1 MMEEN
6 KRTNWGLTIAL
17 ILGTVVVFFPLYM
30 AVIIAFKQPS
40 EMTNDIAGALAFPS
54 RWSLDNFKQAME
66 VTDFWHSLGNSL
78 LITLA
83 TIGLS
88 LLIHSI
94 AGYVIGRGMA
104 EKKSFRLI
112 YLYIVSGMFVPFS
125 ILMMPLVKQT
135 AQMGLGNRA
144 GVIILYLVFYMPMN
158 VLLYTGYMKNM
169 PLALEEAAYID
180 GASTWKTFWQI
191 IFPMMTPMHATVAI
205 LTALGTWNDVMTPL
219 VIMSGTGQNT
229 LPLAQLNFQ
238 TQFGTNYNLAF
249 ASYILALIPILL
261 FYIIC
266 QKQILNGVANGAVKG

>member
-94 AGYVIGRGMA
+94 GPDAVRHRAVNGSCVHVEKSQFLGHAAG
-104 EKKSFRLI
+104 
-112 YLYIVSGMFVPFS
+112 
-125 ILMMPLVKQT
+125 
-135 AQMGLGNRA
+135 N
-144 GVIILYLVFYMPMN
+144 
-158 VLLYTGYMKNM
+158 
-169 PLALEEAAYID
+169 
-180 GASTWKTFWQI
+180 
-191 IFPMMTPMHATVAI
+191 
-205 LTALGTWNDVMTPL
+205 TALPRPAGSVQRHRN
-219 VIMSGTGQNT
+219 I
-229 LPLAQLNFQ
+229 F
-238 TQFGTNYNLAF
+238 
-249 ASYILALIPILL
+249 L
-261 FYIIC
+261 FF
-266 QKQILNGVANGAVKG
+266 